1 MGGEYQEE
9 VYGDFQKEVNIFNKA
24 FLELM
29 MEGDASGRVF
39 SFPIPTYNI
48 TKDFDWDNPL
58 LEGLWEMTAKY
69 GIPYFSNFINSD
81 LSPDDARSMCCRLRL
96 ETKKLVKRG
105 GGLFGAYPLTGSIG
119 VVTINMP
126 KIGFQAKN
134 ENEFLDTL
142 AKLMD
147 LSKESLEIKRKVL
160 EDFTDKDLYPYTKF
174 YLRGMK
180 ERFGQFWKN
189 HFSTIGLVGMNEA
202 CLNLLGKD
210 IGSTEGR
217 EFSERVLDFM
227 RDRLIEYQKETG
239 NNYNLE
245 ATPAEGTSYRLAKI
259 DKKMNKKIIVQMK
272 KHTKKV
278 QSLFTLI
285 LLNYL

>member
-1 MGGEYQEE
+1 
-9 VYGDFQKEVNIFNKA
+9 
-24 FLELM
+24 
-29 MEGDASGRVF
+29 
-39 SFPIPTYNI
+39 
-48 TKDFDWDNPL
+48 
-58 LEGLWEMTAKY
+58 
-69 GIPYFSNFINSD
+69 
-81 LSPDDARSMCCRLRL
+81 
-96 ETKKLVKRG
+96 
-105 GGLFGAYPLTGSIG
+105 
-119 VVTINMP
+119 
-126 KIGFQAKN
+126 
-134 ENEFLDTL
+134 
-142 AKLMD
+142 
-147 LSKESLEIKRKVL
+147 
-160 EDFTDKDLYPYTKF
+160 
-174 YLRGMK
+174 
-180 ERFGQFWKN
+180 
-189 HFSTIGLVGMNEA
+189 
-202 CLNLLGKD
+202 LLGKD